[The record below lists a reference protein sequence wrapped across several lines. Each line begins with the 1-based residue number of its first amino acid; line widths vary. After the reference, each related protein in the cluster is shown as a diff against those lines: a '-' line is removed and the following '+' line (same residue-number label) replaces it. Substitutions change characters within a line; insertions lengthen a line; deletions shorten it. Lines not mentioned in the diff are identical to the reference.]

1 MVDRLTL
8 AAVAVLVPLRLYG
21 ALVSGVADCDEVYNY
36 WEGVHLLA
44 RSDGAFRR
52 PLQTWEYAPNYA
64 LRSWAYVAPYAAVAR
79 LADAGDCVFFN
90 MLKRERRTE
99 WVQN

>member
-64 LRSWAYVAPYAAVAR
+64 LRSWARGAGVPALGRASPPRGRRVDAA
-79 LADAGDCVFFN
+79 GWS
-90 MLKRERRTE
+90 RRRRG
-99 WVQN
+99 WSR